1 MGGPSTSGDGQE
13 SSDPLATVRPTGR
26 VSRGMPT
33 GELSMPEG
41 DDPYRRPVPI
51 PHPCDGSDTA
61 HCECAKARQ
70 RERRRER
77 RRERVAAEQEARRER
92 QAQKW
97 AEQPRPR
104 PRKVDM
110 YPLVHTCDG
119 TQPKRCECYRAWMRE
134 YQRRRRAGSGRSSEE
149 NRRFN
154 LWRLYGVTPEEV
166 EALRV
171 AQDYRC
177 AICGR
182 HEDEPALQRLQ
193 RRAGVL
199 RGRCGADA
207 RCGCLAGSATWRP
220 PIRHVMSGSGAEQP
234 QAS

>member
-1 MGGPSTSGDGQE
+1 
-13 SSDPLATVRPTGR
+13 
-26 VSRGMPT
+26 
-33 GELSMPEG
+33 MPEG

-51 PHPCDGSDTA
+51 PHTCDGSDTA

-97 AEQPRPR
+97 AEQPTPR

-182 HEDEPALQRLQ
+182 HEDELERPATGRPRVDGSRSAGAALVVDHCHETGQVRGLLCNACNAGLGYFADDAERMRAAAAWLD
-193 RRAGVL
+193 RRHGVP
-199 RGRCGADA
+199 R
-207 RCGCLAGSATWRP
+207 
-220 PIRHVMSGSGAEQP
+220 
-234 QAS
+234 